1 MIIEPLFD
9 QMVQVRPAAAYS
21 CNPDGESLLL
31 AAAIPMEN
39 PYCSCKLTRSGR
51 TEPLR
56 RGAPACGH
64 HALARDAGESR
75 PTAAIPMD
83 NPYCSCKL
91 TRVRSRCRRTS
102 TSSTSPPRT
111 WTRSSASSPPRSS
124 RGPSPCTPLYQPPA
138 VIKHGLSSNLLALIT
153 SDCAP
158 PRHAR
163 PEDPACCDQIWTV
176 LQLVGPD
183 HLGVCCSPP
192 GSSCTPRRPPSSS
205 SMVRH
210 TNSRRAQP
218 KHSPDPHHAASFPP
232 SPAEAPCPASSAI
245 ARGPSHNGVSTVV
258 CPQMCVPNCVSTI
271 MCPRRRV
278 DGAPCARP
286 SADFIMATYLA
297 DRVIV
302 YEGTPSVCAKVSLP
316 QRQHTT
322 HMDCPL
328 GRMALITSDC
338 GGARTSQAPRSP
350 RGKHAS

>member
-138 VIKHGLSSNLLALIT
+138 VIKHGLSSNVLALIT
-153 SDCAP
+153 SGVLCSA
-158 PRHAR
+158 RFIMHA
-163 PEDPACCDQIWTV
+163 EKTAFVVEHGETYKQ
-176 LQLVGPD
+176 
-183 HLGVCCSPP
+183 PP
-192 GSSCTPRRPPSSS
+192 GPAQTQPGPAPRSLFPSLPCRST
-205 SMVRH
+205 MPCKLCHRQG
-210 TNSRRAQP
+210 AQP
-218 KHSPDPHHAASFPP
+218 QWRVHSCV
-232 SPAEAPCPASSAI
+232 SP
-245 ARGPSHNGVSTVV
+245 NV
-258 CPQMCVPNCVSTI
+258 CPQLRVHNYVSPTA
-271 MCPRRRV
+271 C
-278 DGAPCARP
+278 
-286 SADFIMATYLA
+286 
-297 DRVIV
+297 
-302 YEGTPSVCAKVSLP
+302 
-316 QRQHTT
+316 
-322 HMDCPL
+322 
-328 GRMALITSDC
+328 
-338 GGARTSQAPRSP
+338 
-350 RGKHAS
+350 

>member
-1 MIIEPLFD
+1 MGRAGLESRRLLAALLKTGRLAVRILETADTRIGCGCCLCCPQFISDVIRPMIIEPLFD

-124 RGPSPCTPLYQPPA
+124 RGA
-138 VIKHGLSSNLLALIT
+138 VAMHASVSTACCDRIWTVLRLVR
-153 SDCAP
+153 P
-158 PRHAR
+158 HAR
-163 PEDPACCDQIWTV
+163 PEDPACCDQTWTV
-176 LQLVGPD
+176 LQLVGPN
-183 HLGVCCSPP
+183 HLGLCSAT
-192 GSSCTPRRPPSSS
+192 SCTPRRP
-205 SMVRH
+205 R
-210 TNSRRAQP
+210 
-218 KHSPDPHHAASFPP
+218 
-232 SPAEAPCPASSAI
+232 
-245 ARGPSHNGVSTVV
+245 
-258 CPQMCVPNCVSTI
+258 
-271 MCPRRRV
+271 
-278 DGAPCARP
+278 
-286 SADFIMATYLA
+286 L
-297 DRVIV
+297 
-302 YEGTPSVCAKVSLP
+302 L
-316 QRQHTT
+316 
-322 HMDCPL
+322 
-328 GRMALITSDC
+328 
-338 GGARTSQAPRSP
+338 
-350 RGKHAS
+350 